1 MAIKKTTTK
10 KTETKKEKNTPLK
23 KAATKLEKVVNDDKI
38 KRGITD
44 NPVLKS
50 RASARK
56 RESVKTISNETS
68 DAKSGAGSDSTYS
81 VFKKTPS
88 IFDEKH
94 RSEEAIK
101 KTETLSASQTL
112 AELIAKRQKEL
123 EKKEGTKETVAVKP
137 HETKTSGVYS
147 KDSFSSSNAPSP
159 KPLPGGEKTDL
170 QKAVSPPRP
179 SVRNYGKNPYVY
191 KPKKSLFSMSILL
204 GIVALILV
212 VCGLYFLIVK
222 PSGSKKIA
230 SPSETEITETIM
242 TSSDGGENQ
251 TMIESTEF
259 VTEAD
264 KQTEEIIDTKTVTV
278 IEEDSTPAQT
288 SAAALTPEM
297 NTIEYK
303 IQWQD
308 SMSTISSKQLGDERR
323 WPTIYKMNTD
333 VIPSPDRY
341 TFGTKI
347 KIPTDKNK
355 IEDMP
360 KDALSSLIEDYNYT
374 IDRYHKT
381 GVHGEAKK
389 LSATRDYIKSVMD
402 KK

>member
-1 MAIKKTTTK
+1 MSIKKTTK

-23 KAATKLEKVVNDDKI
+23 KAATKLEKVVNEDKI

-50 RASARK
+50 QASTRK
-56 RESVKTISNETS
+56 RESVKTIPSETS
-68 DAKSGAGSDSTYS
+68 DAKSDADSDLTSS

-94 RSEEAIK
+94 GSEEAET

-123 EKKEGTKETVAVKP
+123 EKKEETKETVSVKP

-147 KDSFSSSNAPSP
+147 KDSFSSSNASLPSE
-159 KPLPGGEKTDL
+159 EKTDL
-170 QKAVSPPRP
+170 PKTASQKIPA
-179 SVRNYGKNPYVY
+179 VRNYGKNPYVY
-191 KPKKSLFSMSILL
+191 KPKKSLFSISILL
-204 GIVALILV
+204 GIAALILV

-230 SPSETEITETIM
+230 SPSKTEITETIM

-251 TMIESTEF
+251 TMSE
-259 VTEAD
+259 
-264 KQTEEIIDTKTVTV
+264 KQTEEITNTKTVTV
-278 IEEDSTPAQT
+278 IEEPSTPAQT
-288 SAAALTPEM
+288 PAAVLTPAM
-297 NTIEYK
+297 NTLEYK

-308 SMSTISSKQLGDERR
+308 SMSTISAKQLGDERR

-333 VIPSPDRY
+333 VLPSPDRY

-347 KIPTDKNK
+347 RIPTDKNK
-355 IEDMP
+355 IENMP

-374 IDRYHKT
+374 IDRYQKT